1 MCVDSILT
9 EYEDYLKR
17 VLISE
22 NGKYTLEEMLRIN
35 EERGVLF
42 NLRGICNAMYK
53 CIGSFGWIRK
63 SDGSYTNTFTKINA
77 RKSFLKDLTLIVT
90 LVPEDLQIE
99 TGGEADLSNAVIDN
113 NSKKMQ
119 GVVISYS
126 DKLTDDFDVDKIE
139 FYKTMWH
146 ELQHA
151 YRTYSF
157 LLREKDKNRKT
168 DNGYTINTK
177 HYLNAL
183 KYGENVGRWFNVRNF
198 FYLSDRNEIDS
209 FFQEMVPYIKEH
221 NEIDFGNVNNCL
233 DSIPGYNIVKI
244 LKFFSDN
251 FNIVE
256 NDEELREELTRQCRK
271 IFEND
276 NLTISQCVYR
286 TKKRAYNAASYSIK
300 QFYKILYTTLN
311 KLKRKGYYTETHIKK
326 DFDVDK
332 MLTEILNL
340 SEEYK
345 SIT

>member
-151 YRTYSF
+151 YRTYRF
-157 LLREKDKNRKT
+157 LLGEKNRNRKT
-168 DNGYTINTK
+168 DNSYAINTK

-183 KYGENVGRWFNVRNF
+183 KYGENVGKWFNVRNF

-209 FFQEMVPYIKEH
+209 FFQEMVPYLKEH

-233 DSIPGYNIVKI
+233 DSIPGYNVVKI

-311 KLKRKGYYTETHIKK
+311 KFKRKGYYTETHIKK
-326 DFDVDK
+326 DFDIDK
-332 MLTEILNL
+332 MLKEILNL
-340 SEEYK
+340 QEEYK